1 MALDTVKYPNR
12 SCQPEVVNIDLELTG
27 VNGAAPTAAAGA
39 DNDNRLISSIGRTSA
54 GIYTLVFSQVGRKLI
69 GASICPTTPVS
80 ANYIMK
86 ACSLSSST
94 VTLTLISDAAAALDI
109 VASDVVRLNL
119 RFKNQGA

>member
-54 GIYTLVFSQVGRKLI
+54 GIYTFVFSQIGRKLLE
-69 GASICPTTPVS
+69 AHLTPTTPVS
-80 ANYIMK
+80 ANYHMK
-86 ACSLSSST
+86 ACSLSSG
-94 VTLTLISDAAAALDI
+94 TLTLTIINTAEGAIDI
-109 VASDVVRLNL
+109 TASDVLRLSL
-119 RFKNQGA
+119 RVKNQGA